1 MMNQIISMSATA
13 TQQIADSFN
22 QALAI
27 KPLPPEFD
35 AKMSKMYA
43 TGKARRNYEALAV
56 FTASTVARIY
66 AAFDLINYI
75 VVNGAEFEDM
85 LEVAPEEFVKRI
97 KANVDMSTMK
107 INTML
112 NTDKLSREIKTS
124 LGAHLSNT
132 EGAIIESSTRFPGGK
147 DIIMAGTP
155 CPTSPVAAYGNFNVL
170 NNQGSDRPRI
180 DKDERFERVNM
191 ETYSSEIAQAAI
203 RVAKTLYKDI
213 FKEDRTAGNVFST
226 KMVRIPLD
234 KDWQI
239 YNAALRSI
247 HPTMHAMDIN
257 LFANLD
263 KKVVDGLGDFM
274 TMGIRPIPGK
284 SMIERKIQAMKIST
298 DTPVEFNEVAL
309 ATDVRVEGGLIVN
322 LEKELVDY
330 ISQGADTQ
338 AMCLYRWF
346 QGWSSYYFRVSGST
360 RTGITRAARIPRYVT
375 SATALPELKKLREKF
390 GYAVHDVVADDNGLT
405 IMPNGTMAVLPRRED
420 IDVEMVKQYE
430 TSLNSVLEDLFSRG
444 VPLST
449 EHDTLRTSL
458 FAIQNNNLDFDREI
472 QTKAKSLSR
481 FSNVCIG
488 IDPDF
493 ALIVNTSNGGGLSVN
508 ETRTVGMKAPTSL
521 DVADTLGYDFA
532 EPGEAPNFRSAA
544 NVIGN
549 IHHNQ
554 QSGGMSGFRPATDLL
569 LEACK
574 AEAGAGKLIDRVSDN
589 SIAYNTTDDSNLDQL
604 LNIIAQTCMTY
615 EFMLKNKQAPD
626 LKTLIQ
632 NARVA
637 IGMDGEN
644 ASLSES
650 PMDNSLYKDLVEN
663 DFSLPL
669 IAEDRPAL
677 TMMRVMLRVLN
688 DAAGLRGS
696 NLVATSLEETG
707 SMMSAVESMPSHT
720 HYFSMGATAKLS
732 DMARLNNYFGGAMY
746 RAMSEALVKG
756 DRKKLFSSLIE
767 SDTAPGSDRLQQII
781 LPFAALYSDV
791 IPKSLE
797 VFESAESEIERL
809 KPDTSITIDDI
820 RIPGLRPG
828 AALLPH
834 QVEAHKTLRR
844 RPRYATI
851 FIAPGGG
858 KTMIGLS
865 DIAALMQELDDL
877 GEEGI
882 RPLIICPT
890 NLVANWADDL
900 HKLVDGWNVVPLT
913 SNTVNTWG
921 EERMYD
927 VIQQAPR
934 NTIYVAGLSFLQ
946 TGTFN
951 VDIGGVRVRVRG
963 AVEFVNRFNFSYVL
977 LDESHKVKNFS
988 GGQSGSQ
995 THFNTKAV
1003 FTAPSVRYARIAT
1016 GTLVT
1021 DRVRDIVG
1029 QAALMTPAMFGDNLD
1044 VAYDG
1049 AKDDIEMI
1057 RRAHSRMA
1065 NHTAFIS
1072 FKRKHWAFMLPN
1084 PIDTF
1089 IQVEIDDPSV
1099 PNSSLHQEVYNAMYA
1114 EVLEKLDE
1122 AAKAA
1127 KRRAGGDSDDDE
1139 DGPDEEQ
1146 DGDDIDPDELDEGD
1160 DLGALLAGNA
1170 DLNMYFQRMEM
1181 MLTDPMG
1188 DDVAR
1193 MTFEAAGV
1201 TKFTSA
1207 KVLAIIDRI
1216 KKHFEVQPERDTD
1229 PSNQSDQQ
1237 IFEWKPG
1244 VVPRELDIA
1253 VFNGQKYLAR
1263 KQSDEFQRQVLPP
1276 SMTPP
1281 PEDPDYWKP
1290 ETQGKLIVFTRYV
1303 RSANAIYNAL
1313 PENYKKVA
1321 VVFHG
1326 EVGKLG
1332 QNKEANLDAFK
1343 TDDRVQIL
1351 IANEQAISE
1360 GHNMQMGSRIIRCD
1374 TPWSP
1379 GTYDQS
1385 TARIFRPDV
1394 SAAKLDENGKPGDMA
1409 REVVFID
1416 WVMTNK
1422 TLEVGKVARLMWK
1435 TLEKTRFDEKGN
1447 QRYED
1452 LDQFKLDPI
1461 KMSAKLLID
1470 NNTMQD
1476 FRDYFL
1482 AKKMLNDIESKEFQ
1496 EMRKTTVAAMLPLPV
1511 TPPLRDFRVM
1521 EHAPIVPNQ
1530 KVPDRHGWGLERLL
1544 DWARNQNFTDGNH
1557 VKDVLVGT
1565 RTPVVTEFGN
1575 GIVVGVTA
1583 RTVDGK
1589 LRADSPI
1596 STVRVRLS
1604 GSVDTVTVPA
1614 NKVHIATKVS
1624 AADLK
1629 KFFETRKPWANAA
1642 DKKRAEAEAN
1652 RVEVEDTVQDE
1663 TQTADTKATGDK
1675 VKAEERKAARA
1686 AKRAANKVEGKPV
1699 NEGVKETARK
1709 IRARQATELP
1719 ALDNKVRAAKKPIAK
1734 ALEDLGTDMAL
1745 DLTPTVYNGFVA
1757 LYADVTD
1764 PDAKALKAF
1773 DFVEFGD
1780 YVYYDCM
1787 YYADFEK
1794 MLDFIEAKKLEFDG
1808 PSVKRLEFIQ
1818 DSFDES
1824 TPKLSFNFKLAVKL
1838 QSQLKQ
1844 FFQIRHKTAND
1855 KNHIK
1860 AYPMVMED
1868 RLRIM
1873 FDLKTNPKIKRLVG
1887 QKVPNT
1893 RKYGTFDLA
1902 PGMWIG
1908 FVTNVSGAKSRI
1920 NKIVKAGYTVTNM
1933 KQCIK
1938 ALDKLKLSPSR
1949 NKSV

>member
-1 MMNQIISMSATA
+1 MMNQIISTSATA

-27 KPLPPEFD
+27 KPLPSSLD
-35 AKMSKMYA
+35 AKVSKMYA
-43 TGKARRNYEALAV
+43 TGKSRRNYEAIGV
-56 FTASTVARIY
+56 FTAATVARIY

-85 LEVAPEEFVKRI
+85 LEVAPDEFVKRI
-97 KANVDMSTMK
+97 KANVELSVMR
-107 INTML
+107 INVTL
-112 NTDKLSREIKTS
+112 NGDKLSREIKSS
-124 LGAHLSNT
+124 LAEHLSHSS
-132 EGAIIESSTRFPGGK
+132 GAIIENSTRFPGGK
-147 DIIMAGTP
+147 DIIMSGTP
-155 CPTSPVAAYGNFNVL
+155 CPTSPVAGHGNFNVL
-170 NNQGSDRPRI
+170 NNQGSDRPRV
-180 DKDERFERVNM
+180 DADETFERQNLQV
-191 ETYSSEIAQAAI
+191 YSSEIAQSAI
-203 RVAKTLYKDI
+203 KMAKTLYKDI
-213 FKEDRTAGNVFST
+213 FGEERNSGNAFNT
-226 KMVRIPLD
+226 KMIRIPLD
-234 KDWQI
+234 KDWTV

-247 HPTMHAMDIN
+247 HPTMHNLDID
-257 LFANLD
+257 LFRNLD
-263 KKVVDGLGDFM
+263 KAVVDGLGDFM
-274 TMGIRPIPGK
+274 TIGIRSIPGK
-284 SMIERKIQAMKIST
+284 AMIDRKIQAMKISP
-298 DTPVEFNEVAL
+298 DTPVNFNEVAL

-322 LEKELVDY
+322 LEKEMVEY

-375 SATALPELKKLREKF
+375 SATTLPELKKLREKF
-390 GYAVHDVVADDNGLT
+390 GYAVHDVVADDKGLT

-420 IDVEMVKQYE
+420 IDVDMVRQYE
-430 TSLNSVLEDLFSRG
+430 TTLNNVLEDLFEKG
-444 VPLST
+444 IPLST
-449 EHDTLRTSL
+449 DHDTLRTNM
-458 FAIQNNNLDFDREI
+458 FAIQNGNLDFDREI

-508 ETRTVGMKAPTSL
+508 ETRTVGMKAPTAL

-532 EPGEAPNFRSAA
+532 QPGEAPNFRSVSS
-544 NVIGN
+544 VIGN
-549 IHHNQ
+549 IHGNQ
-554 QSGGMSGFRPATDLL
+554 SSGMMSAFRPANDLMM
-569 LEACK
+569 EAAR
-574 AEAGAGKLIDRVSDN
+574 AEAASGKLIDSVTDNRIAYTSTDN
-589 SIAYNTTDDSNLDQL
+589 SNIHEL
-604 LNIIAQTCMTY
+604 LSILAQTCQTY
-615 EFMLKNKQAPD
+615 EFMLKNKQVPD
-626 LKTLIQ
+626 IKTLIHQ
-632 NARVA
+632 ARVA
-637 IGMDGEN
+637 IGMDGDE

-650 PMDNSLYKDLVEN
+650 PLDRDLYKNLIEN
-663 DFSLPL
+663 DFSLPGL
-669 IAEDRPAL
+669 AEERPAL
-677 TMMRVMLRVLN
+677 TLMRVMIRVLN

-696 NLVATSLEETG
+696 NLVATSVAEMG
-707 SMMSAVESMPSHT
+707 NIGAAMESLPSHT
-720 HYFSMGATAKLS
+720 HYFSMGQSSKLA
-732 DMARLNNYFGGAMY
+732 DMARLNNYFGGAVY
-746 RAMSEALVKG
+746 REMAASLAAS

-767 SDTAPGSDRLQQII
+767 DENAPASDRLQQII
-781 LPFAALYSDV
+781 LPFAALYSEV
-791 IPKSLE
+791 IPNSLE
-797 VFESAESEIERL
+797 IFESAENEIERL
-809 KPDTSITIDDI
+809 KPDSSITIEDI

-834 QVEAHKTLRR
+834 QLEAHKTLRR

-858 KTMIGLS
+858 KTIIGLT
-865 DIAALMQELDDL
+865 DIAATIKELSEL
-877 GEEGI
+877 GEENI
-882 RPLIICPT
+882 RPLIVCPT

-900 HKLVDGWNVVPLT
+900 HKIADGWNAVPIT
-913 SNTVNTWG
+913 SDTVNTWG

-927 VIQQAPR
+927 VISQAPQ
-934 NTIYVAGLSFLQ
+934 NTIFIAGLSFLQ

-963 AVEFVNRFNFSYVL
+963 AVEFINRFNFSYVL

-988 GGQSGSQ
+988 GGQQGSQ
-995 THFNTKAV
+995 VHFNTKAV

-1021 DRVRDIVG
+1021 DRVKDVVG
-1029 QAALMTPAMFGDNLD
+1029 QAALMTPAIFGDNLD

-1057 RRAHSRMA
+1057 NRSHSRMS

-1089 IQVEIDDPSV
+1089 IQVDIADTTV
-1099 PNSSLHQEVYNAMYA
+1099 PNSALHQEVYNAMYA
-1114 EVLEKLDE
+1114 QVLEELQK
-1122 AAKAA
+1122 AANAA
-1127 KRRAGGDSDDDE
+1127 KRRKASEDDE
-1139 DGPDEEQ
+1139 D
-1146 DGDDIDPDELDEGD
+1146 DGDVPDAENASDIDEDDIEEGD

-1201 TKFTSA
+1201 HNFVSA
-1207 KVLAIIDRI
+1207 KVLTIIDRI

-1229 PSNQSDQQ
+1229 PNNQSDQQ

-1253 VFNGQKYLAR
+1253 VYQGKKYLAR
-1263 KQSDEFQRQVLPP
+1263 KQSDEFKRQYLPP

-1281 PEDPDYWKP
+1281 PEDPDYWK
-1290 ETQGKLIVFTRYV
+1290 EEVQGKLIVFTRYV

-1321 VVFHG
+1321 VVYHG

-1332 QNKEANLDAFK
+1332 QNKDANLDAFK
-1343 TDDRVQIL
+1343 TDPNVQIL

-1394 SAAKLDENGKPGDMA
+1394 AAAKLDENGKPGDMA

-1447 QRYED
+1447 PRYQE
-1452 LDQFKLDPI
+1452 LDQYKLDPI

-1470 NNTMQD
+1470 NNTMDD
-1476 FRDYFL
+1476 FKPYFL
-1482 AKKMLNDIESKEFQ
+1482 AKRDLNDIEAKEFQ
-1496 EMRKTTVAAMLPLPV
+1496 EMRKTTVAAMQALPE

-1521 EHAPIVPNQ
+1521 EQVPIVANQ
-1530 KVPDRHGWGLERLL
+1530 KVPDRHGWGLQRLL
-1544 DWARNQNFTDGNH
+1544 DWARNQNFSSGENL
-1557 VKDVLVGT
+1557 KDAT
-1565 RTPVVTEFGN
+1565 NRMPVVTEFGN
-1575 GIVVGVTA
+1575 GIIVGVTV

-1604 GSVDTVTVPA
+1604 GGEEIVTIPA
-1614 NKVHIATKVS
+1614 NKIHVALNVS
-1624 AADLK
+1624 KADLK
-1629 KFFETRKPWANAA
+1629 KFFEVRKPWATAK
-1642 DKKRAEAEAN
+1642 DRKRAEAEAN
-1652 RVEVEDTVQDE
+1652 RVEVEDTIADQTE
-1663 TQTADTKATGDK
+1663 TAATQETEKK
-1675 VKAEERKAARA
+1675 VEAQERKAARV
-1686 AKRAANKVEGKPV
+1686 AKRRANKVEGKPV
-1699 NEGVKETARK
+1699 NEGVE
-1709 IRARQATELP
+1709 E
-1719 ALDNKVRAAKKPIAK
+1719 AAKKVRRRRAADLPKLGNTVKPSTKKGPIALDDSG
-1734 ALEDLGTDMAL
+1734 ADMSLE
-1745 DLTPTVYNGFVA
+1745 LTPTVYNGFVA
-1757 LYADVTD
+1757 IYADATD
-1764 PDAKALKAF
+1764 PDAKALKGF

-1780 YVYYDCM
+1780 YVYYDCA
-1787 YYADFEK
+1787 YYEDFEK
-1794 MLDFIEAKKLEFDG
+1794 MLDYIESKKLDFDR
-1808 PSVKRLEFIQ
+1808 PSERRLEFVQ
-1818 DSFDES
+1818 DFFDES
-1824 TPKLSFNFKLAVKL
+1824 TPRLSFNYKLAVKA
-1838 QSQLKQ
+1838 QSELKQ
-1844 FFQIRHKTAND
+1844 FFLIRHKSAND
-1855 KNHIK
+1855 KRHIK

-1873 FDLKTNPKIKRLVG
+1873 FDLNTNPQIKRFIG
-1887 QKVPNT
+1887 TKIPNT
-1893 RKYGTFDLA
+1893 RKFGTFDKA

-1908 FVTNVSGAKSRI
+1908 FVKNVSGAKARI
-1920 NKIVKAGYTVTNM
+1920 NKIMKAGYTVSNL
-1933 KQCIK
+1933 KRCVQ
-1938 ALDKLKLSPSR
+1938 ALDKLKLTASKS
-1949 NKSV
+1949 KSV